1 MLLTETLKTNRAVKR
16 RRWRRRE
23 LVMTRHL
30 EADRT
35 TKRWWLHLEEDD
47 LDEEGKKAAALELER
62 R

>member
-1 MLLTETLKTNRAVKR
+1 
-16 RRWRRRE
+16 
-23 LVMTRHL
+23 MTRHL